1 LKWTTATEVN
11 NYGFEIERKQIPLNP
26 PLQGGSRAVGEAG
39 GFSKV
44 GFVSG
49 SGTTNSPHEYSFTDR
64 NLTVGQTSYRL
75 KQIDRDGV
83 FKYSQSVEVEVGVV
97 PRVFEL
103 SQNYP
108 NPFNP
113 STIIRFKIKDSR
125 FVSLKVYDVL
135 GREVAS
141 LVNEFKKAGKYE
153 IRFTNNQLPSG
164 LYLVKMV
171 ADNFTATR
179 KIILLK

>member
-1 LKWTTATEVN
+1 VN

-113 STIIRFKIKDSR
+113 STNIQFTVPADGRATLKI
-125 FVSLKVYDVL
+125 FNTV
-135 GREVAS
+135 GQEVAT
-141 LVNEFKKAGKYE
+141 LFNGEAAAGKY
-153 IRFTNNQLPSG
+153 NQVQFNASNLASG
-164 LYLVKMV
+164 IYFSRLEFNGKMQM
-171 ADNFTATR
+171 
-179 KIILLK
+179 KKMLLLK